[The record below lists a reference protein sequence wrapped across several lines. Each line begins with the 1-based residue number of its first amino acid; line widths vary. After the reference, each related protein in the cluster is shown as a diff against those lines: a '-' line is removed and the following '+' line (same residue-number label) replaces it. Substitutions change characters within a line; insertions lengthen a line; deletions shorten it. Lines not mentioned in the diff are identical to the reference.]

1 MLYMAM
7 IKMSSLL
14 VLGTVG
20 LAGNTE
26 KLLLCVVVSWF
37 ELLLRALND
46 HQRIRMENLITVVF
60 TFVEGRFGHH
70 QQHNRQKIEM
80 YQRLWQQVMSTCY

>member
-1 MLYMAM
+1 MLPRATVYRSCLACL
-7 IKMSSLL
+7 SWEQ
-14 VLGTVG
+14 LGLQET
-20 LAGNTE
+20 LRNC
-26 KLLLCVVVSWF
+26 LCVVVSWF

-46 HQRIRMENLITVVF
+46 HQQIRMENLITVVF

-80 YQRLWQQVMSTCY
+80 YQRLGSK